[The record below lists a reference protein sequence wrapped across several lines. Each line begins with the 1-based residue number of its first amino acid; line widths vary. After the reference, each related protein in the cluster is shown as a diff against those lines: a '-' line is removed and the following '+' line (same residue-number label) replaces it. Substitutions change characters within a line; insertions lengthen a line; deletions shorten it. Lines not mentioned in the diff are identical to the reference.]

1 MPVRRVT
8 YSLAR
13 LSRSSGCCNDLEQL
27 WADAAE
33 SSGDNL
39 LMEKDSD
46 LLPWILGGLMI
57 AIAALAV
64 AVSST
69 NRAVLAPTNAQAPVQ
84 ASPQTPAVI
93 AATATPVPTPSPN
106 VQITT
111 SASSA
116 SSASTA
122 QSQRMSAPTEPTS
135 QIWECT
141 IEGQKTFS
149 DRPCGTRSSLREISP
164 INAMEP
170 APVYGDVRS
179 YEANYPPDYPYPSEQ
194 GSDDYSYPGSAGIL
208 VHGVIRPD
216 HRHHPRNAI
225 NAIAPPAQH
234 SKSASSR
241 PR

>member
-1 MPVRRVT
+1 
-8 YSLAR
+8 
-13 LSRSSGCCNDLEQL
+13 LEHL

-33 SSGDNL
+33 SSEDNL
-39 LMEKDSD
+39 LMDKDSD
-46 LLPWILGGLMI
+46 LLPWILGGLML

-64 AVSST
+64 AVGSA
-69 NRAVLAPTNAQAPVQ
+69 NRAVVLPSNALAQVQ
-84 ASPQTPAVI
+84 ASPQAPAVI
-93 AATATPVPTPSPN
+93 APTVTPLPTPSPN
-106 VQITT
+106 VQNAS

-116 SSASTA
+116 SSA
-122 QSQRMSAPTEPTS
+122 QSQSMSAPTEPTS

-149 DRPCGTRSSLREISP
+149 DRPCGTRSSLREINP
-164 INAMEP
+164 INAMEST
-170 APVYGDVRS
+170 PVYGSVRS

-216 HRHHPRNAI
+216 YRHHRRNAI
-225 NAIAPPAQH
+225 NAIARPAQH

-241 PR
+241 PH